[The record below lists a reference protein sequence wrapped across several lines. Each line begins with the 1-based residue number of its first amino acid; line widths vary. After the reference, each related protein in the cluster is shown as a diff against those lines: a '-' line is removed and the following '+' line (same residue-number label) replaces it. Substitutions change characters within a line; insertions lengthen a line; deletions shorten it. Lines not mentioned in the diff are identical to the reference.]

1 MYYVLGLCHLVSFLA
16 FDFTEFVRLLFGMRI
31 VTNHSEVDSKLQYK
45 LPQVKLEIAP
55 QAFKTDLDSVC
66 YE

>member
-1 MYYVLGLCHLVSFLA
+1 MSFLA
-16 FDFTEFVRLLFGMRI
+16 FDLTEFVRLLFGMRI
-31 VTNHSEVDSKLQYK
+31 VTNHSKVDSKLQYK

-55 QAFKTDLDSVC
+55 QAFKTDLDSLC